1 MKTLTIPIT
10 VTGEIV
16 YSMRKKNE
24 DSEDSDYTNWIFE
37 NDELWNIL
45 LCLLIY
51 NVNKVLPTLNVCFF
65 FSIYEKPR

>member
-24 DSEDSDYTNWIFE
+24 DSEDSDYTN
-37 NDELWNIL
+37 
-45 LCLLIY
+45 
-51 NVNKVLPTLNVCFF
+51 
-65 FSIYEKPR
+65 